1 MKNLQV
7 FRHELINFDADVVG
21 QCIDADNS
29 IAFVLTRDFILF
41 KTKIHGNQQERETV
55 DHDFDPVL
63 CDIGR
68 IESNDVKLFEF
79 VVETGSILI
88 ALNTGYLIRI
98 GVSSFSL
105 PSKCLYKHE
114 YKISSIELSP
124 DQDLIALAD
133 EEDNIHV
140 LSSVCDILYSNNALT
155 QKDSL
160 HKPVGVGWGSKETQ
174 FFGLDGRP
182 SKEQQLKQQVE
193 LNEDELGTKD
203 IIESSDTFQKFR
215 QSQEKCTVIDWRGD
229 GQYISTLTYFI
240 DSHKHCLKVWNRN
253 LELQYMSDHLVT
265 VERGL
270 LAWVPNGCYVC
281 CAQRRDHGIN
291 EIAMFEKNGMVHQRL
306 TLPTKLANLYIKDLI
321 WSPNSKI
328 LAIIVY
334 KFHTIYDET
343 HYTPI
348 LMLYTMQNFH
358 YYLKFSSNLK
368 EDCDYFLRWDSI
380 NPDRLHLVSSRGQY
394 SEYICSFETAHA
406 TQLSTVAVVD
416 ANKILI
422 TPTEICSVP
431 PPMSAIVIESASLI
445 SRMVINPLRAD
456 NIFILTLD
464 NQLIYTNPSFD
475 ATLTSSTSLN
485 YHLEHHVAEKLYNK
499 LVNHHV
505 VNLNNAQDY
514 ENLTP
519 LNEFSLVA
527 TRSTGENCDILLLK
541 LPTSKSSIEVE
552 LNELTSIKGKQV
564 LAISRDTIDEADGI
578 AVILEDGSCHWID
591 LSSRQIGLLFEMQV
605 SNTIQGCNMIN
616 LQTRRLAQTRIVVSL
631 AQDLTLRLNSEVL
644 LANSCASFRI
654 TEHYLVYTTTD
665 NSIHFSLIERLLDK
679 QAATVEPWTQQ
690 IEAGGTLVI
699 VNERNSKVIL
709 QMPRGN
715 LEILHPRLLVFS
727 LLTELLDGGNYV
739 EAVKM
744 ARRHRINMN
753 FLCDYLFHLSHVSC
767 KTDSVDI
774 RQTLLSKF
782 LLDVANHDAS
792 MLCLLLTELNDDD
805 TISGRYKSLMK
816 QLPRRQVDLQGLSE
830 RQDNGMA
837 GYKLKYICQDWLKH
851 EDHSIERLKPTL
863 LCLLKLNQL
872 PEALHLIQGLDATYR
887 KEALKFL
894 LYFVDIDRLFSEA
907 LGTYNTEITLMV
919 AGESNKDP
927 KEYLVLLNDL
937 NRIKNTTLRSHHID
951 MHLKR
956 YDKALEHLTSM
967 YIEAA
972 DDNLREKILDLTVS
986 KRLFKKALEHF
997 NSFRVNDLIEP
1008 TWKKYADYLLEK
1020 RCYTEAGLAYS
1031 KALDNNPTEEHL
1043 KAAIRSYL
1051 LGDDCDKALA
1061 CLTRFGADR
1070 KIFQESLK
1078 QIFRHLVE
1086 RDRCQ
1091 EACIILRDMPEE
1103 EIKDCSQDLIKR
1115 GHWHLVDFILRDKL
1129 RENLRVHMR
1138 EHMLDY
1144 HVDQLSR
1151 WQEELRNA
1159 KEHFNRLKE
1168 LLTKRDERSVSNA
1181 KQDNC
1186 FISDSLST
1194 VGSEL
1199 SSTLSESGKQQGPR
1213 SGASSI
1219 KTRNSTKTTQSQ
1231 ALKKRR
1237 INLKPGSTYEDIALV
1252 LELKKFLSKQKINQA
1267 DAMKIQV
1274 ALFDYFEYQEANLH
1288 SRDIRNL
1295 LEGSLK
1301 FSREVSEVL
1310 WPISEHNEQKYSLYK
1325 RFTNAFQSFENLD
1338 FEVFIRPELPA
1349 ESFEAR
1355 LASSVR

>member
-1 MKNLQV
+1 MKNLRV
-7 FRHELINFDADVVG
+7 FRHELVDFDTNVVG
-21 QCIDADNS
+21 QCIDADNG
-29 IAFVLTRDFILF
+29 IVFILTEDFALF
-41 KTKIHGNQQERETV
+41 KTRIYGNQREKGIV
-55 DHDFDPVL
+55 EHDFDPVT
-63 CDIGR
+63 CDIGK
-68 IESNDVKLFEF
+68 IQSSDVKLFEF

-88 ALNTGYLIRI
+88 ALNAGYLIRI

-105 PSKCLYKHE
+105 PSKCLYKHK
-114 YKISSIELSP
+114 YRISSIELSP

-133 EEDNIHV
+133 EENNIHV
-140 LSSVCDILYSNNALT
+140 LSSLCDTLYSNNALT

-182 SKEQQLKQQVE
+182 SKEQQLKQQVK
-193 LNEDELGTKD
+193 LSEDDVITKD
-203 IIESSDTFQKFR
+203 IIEGSDKFQKFR
-215 QSQEKCTVIDWRGD
+215 RIQEKSTVIDWRGD

-253 LELQYMSDHLVT
+253 LELQYMSDLLVT

-270 LAWVPNGCYVC
+270 LAWVPNGHYVC

-306 TLPTKLANLYIKDLI
+306 TLPTKMANLYIKDLI
-321 WSPNSKI
+321 WSPDSKI
-328 LAIIVY
+328 FAIIVY
-334 KFHTIYDET
+334 KFHITNGET

-358 YYLKFSSNLK
+358 YYLKFSSNLCQ
-368 EDCDYFLRWDSI
+368 DIGYFLRWDSI
-380 NPDRLHLVSSRGQY
+380 SPNRLHLVSSQGQY
-394 SEYICSFETAHA
+394 SEYICSFETTYT

-416 ANKILI
+416 ADKILI
-422 TPTEICSVP
+422 TPTEICSIP
-431 PPMSAIVIESASLI
+431 PPMSAIVIEAHILV

-464 NQLIYTNPSFD
+464 NKLIYTSPSLD
-475 ATLTSSTSLN
+475 AALCAEAPLN
-485 YHLEHHVAEKLYNK
+485 YHLEHHVAEKLYNN
-499 LVNHHV
+499 LMNYHV
-505 VNLNNAQDY
+505 VEFNNAQAY

-527 TRSTGENCDILLLK
+527 TRSTGEDCDILLLK
-541 LPTSKSSIEVE
+541 LPTSKSSIEIE
-552 LNELTSIKGKQV
+552 FDKLASIEGKQV
-564 LAISRDTIDEADGI
+564 LAISRDTIDEADGV
-578 AVILEDGSCHWID
+578 AVILNDGSCHWID
-591 LSSRQIGLLFEMQV
+591 LSSRQIKLLFEMQV
-605 SNTIQGCNMIN
+605 SNAIQGHNMID
-616 LQTRRLAQTRIVVSL
+616 LQTRRLARSRIVVSL
-631 AQDLTLRLNSEVL
+631 AQDLSLRLNSEVL
-644 LANSCASFRI
+644 LANSCASFRV

-665 NSIHFSLIERLLDK
+665 NTIHFSLIERLLDK
-679 QAATVEPWTQQ
+679 QTAAVEPWTQQ

-699 VNERNSKVIL
+699 VDEGNSKVIL

-727 LLTELLDGGNYV
+727 LLTELLDDGNYI

-767 KTDSVDI
+767 KPDRADDK
-774 RQTLLSKF
+774 QTLLSKF
-782 LLDVANHDAS
+782 LVDLANYDAS

-805 TISGRYKSLMK
+805 TISGRYQSLMK
-816 QLPRRQVDLQGLSE
+816 QLPERQVDLQDLSE
-830 RQDNGMA
+830 RQDHGMA
-837 GYKLKYICQDWLKH
+837 GYKLKYICRDWLKH
-851 EDHSIERLKPTL
+851 DDHSTERLKPTL
-863 LCLLKLNQL
+863 LCLLKLDQL
-872 PEALHLIQGLDATYR
+872 PEALHLIQGLDATRR

-894 LYFVDIDRLFSEA
+894 LYFVDIDRLFREA

-927 KEYLVLLNDL
+927 KEYLVLLNNL
-937 NRIKNTTLRSHHID
+937 NKIENTTLRSHQID

-956 YDKALEHLTSM
+956 YDKALEHLVTM
-967 YIEAA
+967 YIEAP

-986 KRLFKKALEHF
+986 RRLFKKALEHF
-997 NSFRVNDLIEP
+997 NLVRVNDLIEP

-1031 KALDNNPTEEHL
+1031 KALDINPTEEHL
-1043 KAAIRSYL
+1043 RASVRSYL

-1061 CLTRFGADR
+1061 VLTRFGPDR
-1070 KIFQESLK
+1070 AICQESLR
-1078 QIFRHLVE
+1078 QVYRHLIE

-1091 EACIILRDMPEE
+1091 KACIILRDMPEE
-1103 EIKDCSQDLIKR
+1103 EIEDCSRDLIKR
-1115 GHWHLVDFILRDKL
+1115 GHWHLVDFILRGRF
-1129 RENLRVHMR
+1129 RENLHVHMR
-1138 EHMLDY
+1138 KHVLYY
-1144 HVDQLSR
+1144 HEDQMNR
-1151 WQEELRNA
+1151 WEDELKAA
-1159 KEHFNRLKE
+1159 KKYFTRLKE
-1168 LLTKRDERSVSNA
+1168 LLTKRDEQSVRKA
-1181 KQDNC
+1181 IQDNC

-1199 SSTLSESGKQQGPR
+1199 SSTLSDAGKQEAPR

-1219 KTRNSTKTTQSQ
+1219 KTRNSTRTTQSQ

-1252 LELKKFLSKQKINQA
+1252 LELKKFLSNQKIYQA

-1274 ALFDYFEYQEANLH
+1274 ALFDYLEYQEANLH
-1288 SRDIRNL
+1288 SRDVRES
-1295 LEGSLK
+1295 LEESLK

-1310 WPISEHNEQKYSLYK
+1310 WPVSEQNEQKYSLYK
-1325 RFTNAFQSFENLD
+1325 RFTNAHESFENVD

-1355 LASSVR
+1355 LASSGR